1 MTRRPTLKTIHKIS
15 PLVFLVFL
23 TSCGLIERFKTPSEP
38 TSSQST
44 ASTTAESTTAT
55 DEDAFFSEAFNEA
68 KPEDNSNVQAQINK
82 DSPSQLNNVQ
92 DDLDQFEKEL
102 TETRSDMAQAP
113 ATVAQENLNT
123 DQKIEIKEEAPVVTR
138 SSLTEAGSLTSET
151 ATYTVKSGE
160 TLMQISFKLYGDLSK
175 WKTLRD
181 LNESSLSG
189 GALRKGMKI
198 KYYVPET
205 PFSWNPEGTPYLI
218 KSGDT
223 LGTISHSV
231 YQTPKKWKKIWENNK
246 PLIKNPNKIYAG
258 FTLYYLTEGLAEN
271 SIQENSSRENYVET
285 TQVDKIAAKEME
297 TFKTSAS
304 IPSAERVEEAQI
316 ERALTITDAQTL
328 EASTEEELLTVTPIS
343 DDALMSEVEQIN
355 AAELTK
361 TAKSDEQT
369 MSEIEELASLR
380 DEEISSTQSSV
391 QK

>member
-1 MTRRPTLKTIHKIS
+1 MTRRSTLKTIRKIS

-44 ASTTAESTTAT
+44 ASTEAESTTPP
-55 DEDAFFSEAFNEA
+55 DEDAFFSEAFNDA
-68 KPEDNSNVQAQINK
+68 KPEEANELQDEINK
-82 DSPSQLNNVQ
+82 DSPSQINTAANNVQ

-102 TETRSDMAQAP
+102 TETKAP
-113 ATVAQENLNT
+113 VVAEEKLNK
-123 DQKIEIKEEAPVVTR
+123 DQKIEIKEEAPVVAKST
-138 SSLTEAGSLTSET
+138 LTEAGNLTSET

-160 TLMQISFKLYGDLSK
+160 TLMQISFKLYGELSK

-181 LNESSLSG
+181 LNSSALSG

-205 PFSWNPEGTPYLI
+205 PFAWNPEGTPYLI
-218 KSGDT
+218 KNGDT
-223 LGTISHSV
+223 LGTIANSV

-271 SIQENSSRENYVET
+271 TIQENTSRENYVET
-285 TQVDKIAAKEME
+285 TQVDKIAAKEMD
-297 TFKTSAS
+297 TFK
-304 IPSAERVEEAQI
+304 AEISQPEISNSEIEAKI
-316 ERALTITDAQTL
+316 EKAVTISDAQTL
-328 EASTEEELLTVTPIS
+328 GSTEEELLTVTPIS
-343 DDALMSEVEQIN
+343 NDNLLEEVEQIN
-355 AAELTK
+355 ASEVTK
-361 TAKSDEQT
+361 SPKTDEQT
-369 MSEIEELASLR
+369 MTEIEELASLR
-380 DEEISSTQSSV
+380 DEEISNTQSSV